1 VRVCLSIVPGCSLQN
16 GGVLLCFI
24 LIQSPVSKKKVRIA
38 AVFYAQKNKLLKFIS
53 AMAVSSKRA
62 VCTTLHKT
70 VMPTKVLVVL
80 HN

>member
-1 VRVCLSIVPGCSLQN
+1 VFLAKWRGFT
-16 GGVLLCFI
+16 VLHLNPIPRFE
-24 LIQSPVSKKKVRIA
+24 KKVRIA

-80 HN
+80 PS